1 MKLSRLYTNEP
12 SIFTPI
18 SFRDGLNVIVA
29 RIYHPLDHA
38 NGQHNLGKTL
48 LIDVLDFCLLKK
60 VGSDGNFLKKRED
73 LFGDLVFFLE
83 IETQSGGYLT
93 VRRPVREATLI
104 AFKQHVDRHQ
114 DFHNLPDAEW
124 DHVNVSLTASVK
136 LLDSYLELS
145 SIKPWN
151 YRKGFG
157 YFMRGQRDYN
167 DEFRLSKFGLG
178 KDIDWK
184 PYVAKVLGFSGTLL
198 TDKYKADA
206 EYEKIRSQRDEL
218 QTETSAKVA
227 DYEKIRASITVKQ
240 DEVDRKVAELDEF
253 DLHSQETALTQELA
267 EDVEQQI
274 AELNQRLYNARI
286 DLKEVEGGL
295 KDEVHFDLDDVE
307 RIFKEAQIT
316 FPGQL
321 ARDYQD
327 LVEFNRRI
335 LTERRGHLQEQSIR
349 LKDEIIFLEQSHI
362 GLSERRRIFLKV
374 LSGTDNLKKYKD
386 LQRQLDFDR
395 ANLAVL
401 NERVAKLKQIR
412 DFNEGFRTTRAES
425 DRLSVEIEDVINEGS
440 SRFKEILK
448 AFSRIVNEVLHRTAV
463 VYVKQNDKGNLDFQ
477 AEFTDTDTEAPTQ
490 EAQGTS
496 FRQILCIAFDLA
508 VLISYARDPFFH
520 FVYHDGGLER
530 LENKRKLAL
539 LKVIRETCNN
549 YSIQYVLSSL
559 EEDLPKAEDYDFMC
573 PKPEEIIL
581 VLDDSGQKGRLFK
594 TAGF

>member
-83 IETQSGGYLT
+83 IETHSGGYLT